1 MPRPSSDRLGQWLNP
16 QEDDDDHAFL
26 NEFEDDAEAE
36 ACLVDDEKRPLDISP
51 ATLPVYMT
59 IHR

>member
-1 MPRPSSDRLGQWLNP
+1 MPRPSLDRLGQWLNP
-16 QEDDDDHAFL
+16 QEDDDDEHDFL
-26 NEFEDDAEAE
+26 EDDAEAE

-51 ATLPVYMT
+51 GSLPVYMT